1 MPLSDRL
8 LQAILSRSLTHPR
21 VDALLKTRHDWW
33 RRVRNKPH
41 QVVVWLSLTDPYSYL
56 LIQTLPKFVAQF
68 NIQLIFKILPYQ
80 EPDQYFSYY
89 LRDAWHLA
97 NFHQLQFHHFHAPS
111 QEQCLVASQLLLGN
125 RHLPTE
131 DFLTLAKQTFLCLW
145 EHQHQK
151 LTMLGL
157 RFNLLSLPTTRQ
169 KLQQA
174 QALFEYYHQHK
185 AAMLFYQGQWFHG
198 IEELDFLAQQLS
210 QQQLNIN
217 NTPFVLHELEHHH
230 EQKYLINDSQQLA
243 MIRAQKHELD
253 YYFCFHHPVAYI
265 YLVAVAQLADYYQI
279 NLRLK
284 PVLMYQPQV
293 LYSSLQW
300 SQQLAH
306 LQYLA
311 DAYDIQLTRHPVL
324 SEQGLHHC
332 LALFNTAQ
340 TPEQSLTITLC
351 LLRAIW
357 GEGKDASHLAHLKS
371 ALQSIDYETN
381 TLKAELKNSLWQ
393 STIEQNTSTW
403 LALDLPELPS
413 FYLQGERRISFCG
426 RQRLWAI
433 EMALIDNI
441 KDLPKT

>member
-8 LQAILSRSLTHPR
+8 LQAILSHSLSHPR
-21 VDALLKTRHDWW
+21 VNTLLKTRHDWW
-33 RRVRNKPH
+33 RRIRNKPH

-56 LIQTLPKFVAQF
+56 LVQVLPKFIAQF
-68 NIQLIFKILPYQ
+68 KIQLIFKILPYQ

-125 RHLPTE
+125 RHLAPE

-151 LTMLGL
+151 LAMLSL
-157 RFNLLSLPTTRQ
+157 RFNLLSLTSTRQ

-174 QALFEYYHQHK
+174 QVLFEYYQQQQT
-185 AAMLFYQGQWFHG
+185 AMLLYQGQWFHG
-198 IEELDFLAQQLS
+198 IEELNFLGQRLS
-210 QQQLNIN
+210 QQQLNIS
-217 NTPFVLHELEHHH
+217 TLPFVLHELEPHH
-230 EQKYLINDSQQLA
+230 EPKYLINDSQQLA
-243 MIRAQKHELD
+243 AIRAQKYELD
-253 YYFCFHHPVAYI
+253 YYFCFHNPVAYI

-279 NLRLK
+279 HLRLK
-284 PVLMYQPQV
+284 PVLLYQTQP

-300 SQQLAH
+300 SYQLAH

-311 DAYDIQLTRHPVL
+311 NGYDIQLTRCPVL
-324 SEQGLHHC
+324 SEQGLEHC
-332 LALFNTAQ
+332 LALFFANPKQ
-340 TPEQSLTITLC
+340 NLELTLC
-351 LLRAIW
+351 LLQAIW
-357 GEGKDASHLAHLKS
+357 SEGKDISHIAHLKS
-371 ALQSIDYETN
+371 ILQRIDYDTT
-381 TLKAELKNSLWQ
+381 TLKTELKDTFWQ
-393 STIEQNTSTW
+393 ATVEQNTNTW

-413 FYLQGERRISFCG
+413 FHLQGERRISFCG
-426 RQRLWAI
+426 KQRLWAI

-441 KDLPKT
+441 KTL